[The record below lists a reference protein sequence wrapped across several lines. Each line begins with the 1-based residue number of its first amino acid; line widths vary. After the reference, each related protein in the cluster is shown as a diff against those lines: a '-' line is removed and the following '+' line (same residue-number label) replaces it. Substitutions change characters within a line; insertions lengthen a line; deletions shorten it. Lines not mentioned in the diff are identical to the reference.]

1 MKNRIG
7 VFSVIMGTFSVFLLL
22 ACGGGGG
29 GGSAGSPYT
38 GLTSQASLS
47 QANVDNVA
55 REAYGQGDLTVSTVP
70 ILAHAGPRSPLM
82 GKPKTLALVF
92 LLQGVVER
100 VGIPSISS
108 SRPLSSARAN
118 PLAIEPVSE
127 TIIDG
132 FGGRADLTGTVD
144 TTTGDF
150 SGTIL
155 FTDWHGEGG
164 GVISGS
170 TSVTGHYEQSIGQI
184 TQIRFTFHSVT
195 MVDGADSVTIT
206 GTVALIVGVST
217 GSATMEIFLEDNGT
231 GKTVWIHDYT
241 MILSVGPDA
250 SPADGIPDYTDA
262 YISGR
267 IYLHD
272 YGYVDISTPT
282 VFRFDTGNTFPASGI
297 FLLTGSQG
305 RRARLVVIDGSTG
318 YFVEGDLDA
327 NGTYEYASNI
337 YPWL

>member
-29 GGSAGSPYT
+29 GGNAGSPYT

-55 REAYGQGDLTVSTVP
+55 REAYGQGDLTVSAAP
-70 ILAHAGPRSPLM
+70 ILAHTGLGSPHM
-82 GKPKTLALVF
+82 GNPKALALVS
-92 LLQGVVER
+92 LLQGVVEK
-100 VGIPSISS
+100 VGIPSVSS
-108 SRPLSSARAN
+108 SRPLSSTRAN
-118 PLAIEPVSE
+118 PLSTVTDSD
-127 TIIDG
+127 TIYDG
-132 FGGRADLTGTVD
+132 FGGNASFTVTVD
-144 TTTGDF
+144 TVTGDF
-150 SGTIL
+150 SGTL
-155 FTDWHGEGG
+155 TFAGWHGEGG
-164 GVISGS
+164 GIISGPAS
-170 TSVTGHYEQSIGQI
+170 FSGNYDQVSGEFPWVRFSFQSA
-184 TQIRFTFHSVT
+184 T
-195 MVDGADSVTIT
+195 MVDTADSVAVTGSVELSLT
-206 GTVALIVGVST
+206 GTSA
-217 GSATMEIFLEDNGT
+217 SATVEIYLRDNGT

-272 YGYVDISTPT
+272 YGYVDVSTPT

-297 FLLTGSQG
+297 FLLTGNQG

-327 NGTYEYASNI
+327 NGTYEYVSNI

>member
-1 MKNRIG
+1 MGVMQYSFRRMVRLPFLRIRFLHDAQRPDDPSGDRKSANPLPVPFIYAERGGTAMKNRIG

-29 GGSAGSPYT
+29 GGNAGSPYT

-55 REAYGQGDLTVSTVP
+55 REAYGQGDLTVSAAP
-70 ILAHAGPRSPLM
+70 ILAHTGLGSPHM
-82 GKPKTLALVF
+82 GNPKALALVS
-92 LLQGVVER
+92 LLQGVVEK

-108 SRPLSSARAN
+108 SRPLSSTRAN
-118 PLAIEPVSE
+118 PLSTVTDSD
-127 TIIDG
+127 TIYDG
-132 FGGRADLTGTVD
+132 FGGNASFTVTADSVAVTGSVELSLTGT
-144 TTTGDF
+144 
-150 SGTIL
+150 S
-155 FTDWHGEGG
+155 
-164 GVISGS
+164 
-170 TSVTGHYEQSIGQI
+170 
-184 TQIRFTFHSVT
+184 
-195 MVDGADSVTIT
+195 A
-206 GTVALIVGVST
+206 
-217 GSATMEIFLEDNGT
+217 SATVEIYLRDNGT

-272 YGYVDISTPT
+272 YGYVDVSTPT
-282 VFRFDTGNTFPASGI
+282 VFRFDTGKTFPASGI
-297 FLLTGSQG
+297 FLLTGNQG

-327 NGTYEYASNI
+327 NGTYEYVSNI